1 MKILIT
7 GCKGQLGNEII
18 KQLKNAKSE
27 IGAIPDVYKNADV
40 TGVDLDDFDLSDK
53 AAVTEHIEKG
63 GFDLVINCAAFTN
76 VNACE
81 TSVEAAYKANAIA
94 PMYLAAACEKS
105 GAKLVHISTDY
116 VFSGEALEP
125 YREYDVTDPQSVYG
139 KTKLAGESFVRE
151 NCSRYFIMRTSWL
164 YGYIGN
170 NFVKTVMKITKEK
183 GAIKVVDDQVGNP
196 TSAVDVAHHILL
208 VAATESYG
216 LYHCTNNGI
225 CSWYDFAC
233 EIVRLAKIDAKV
245 TPCTT
250 EEYPTPAKR
259 PSYSALDNM
268 SLRLS
273 VGDYMRDWRDA
284 LKEYVEKL

>member
-1 MKILIT
+1 M
-7 GCKGQLGNEII
+7 G
-18 KQLKNAKSE
+18 
-27 IGAIPDVYKNADV
+27 
-40 TGVDLDDFDLSDK
+40 
-53 AAVTEHIEKG
+53 
-63 GFDLVINCAAFTN
+63 
-76 VNACE
+76 
-81 TSVEAAYKANAIA
+81 
-94 PMYLAAACEKS
+94 
-105 GAKLVHISTDY
+105 
-116 VFSGEALEP
+116 
-125 YREYDVTDPQSVYG
+125 
-139 KTKLAGESFVRE
+139 
-151 NCSRYFIMRTSWL
+151 
-164 YGYIGN
+164 
-170 NFVKTVMKITKEK
+170 
-183 GAIKVVDDQVGNP
+183 P